1 MLVIRPKLKLRE
13 HKDENG
19 NYYHSHLFVSCNRG
33 VKLRDCGVKGILF
46 KSNNQYLWDV
56 TYAPNF

>member
-19 NYYHSHLFVSCNRG
+19 NYYHSHLFVSCNRE
-33 VKLRDCGVKGILF
+33 VK
-46 KSNNQYLWDV
+46 
-56 TYAPNF
+56 